1 MDEYYKN
8 PDDFKLPDYIRD
20 EAFKVSHRKYCSGFF
35 FGVPEKSQY
44 YENSGYIRNFD
55 VVAVVDRCENGT
67 VYCTQRNRFFKG
79 DELEILAPSNKPVVM
94 TPEALFD
101 EEGNELETVNHAM
114 MRFSFRS
121 KTEFPSGSVIR
132 HQVNTQ

>member
-1 MDEYYKN
+1 
-8 PDDFKLPDYIRD
+8 
-20 EAFKVSHRKYCSGFF
+20 
-35 FGVPEKSQY
+35 
-44 YENSGYIRNFD
+44 
-55 VVAVVDRCENGT
+55 
-67 VYCTQRNRFFKG
+67 
-79 DELEILAPSNKPVVM
+79 M